1 MCRVATQGSDP
12 GTAAEGY
19 SRSGL
24 LCDQFKISLML
35 SLVSEL
41 CPPCLDRGGGDTS
54 NAHGP
59 VVCTGAVT
67 RHPQNYWLRIWK
79 RTGYWVRG
87 CFVITTSDRDCL
99 LVICNHRVCHVCLSL
114 LLMLSLIMICSQT
127 TASELSLINA
137 PAPPFFVVFICFFPI
152 SWKIY
157 DRQYCKYGC
166 NKNRFCGKHS
176 LEFL

>member
-1 MCRVATQGSDP
+1 MSPSP
-12 GTAAEGY
+12 GFWRKVVESSVKLCAE
-19 SRSGL
+19 SRLKAVTPGPRQKVTLGQVCS
-24 LCDQFKISLML
+24 DQFKISLML

-79 RTGYWVRG
+79 RTRYWVRG

-99 LVICNHRVCHVCLSL
+99 LGICNVSVCHVCLSPPDALTDNDL
-114 LLMLSLIMICSQT
+114 LSDNCFRAFIDKCSCSPLFCRFYLFLSNFMEYLWS
-127 TASELSLINA
+127 AVL
-137 PAPPFFVVFICFFPI
+137 
-152 SWKIY
+152 
-157 DRQYCKYGC
+157 
-166 NKNRFCGKHS
+166 
-176 LEFL
+176 

>member
-1 MCRVATQGSDP
+1 MCRAESRLKAVTP
-12 GTAAEGY
+12 GGY

-41 CPPCLDRGGGDTS
+41 CPPCLDRGGGDTA

-67 RHPQNYWLRIWK
+67 RHPQDWALLRIWK

-99 LVICNHRVCHVCLSL
+99 LVICNHRVCHVCLSPDALTDNDL
-114 LLMLSLIMICSQT
+114 LSDNCFRASIDKCSC
-127 TASELSLINA
+127 SPL
-137 PAPPFFVVFICFFPI
+137 FVVFICFFPI

-166 NKNRFCGKHS
+166 SKNRFCDKHS